1 MSLHPSVPQISTS
14 SYPAIQISRRNLM
27 AHHIGQVLISLGA
40 VFMYLPPFNNHI
52 DQSTGQ
58 LLISLGRKLRAAK
71 L

>member
-1 MSLHPSVPQISTS
+1 MSIHTGEPQISNS
-14 SYPAIQISRRNLM
+14 LYPAIQISRRNLM
-27 AHHIGQVLISLGA
+27 AYHIGQVLVSLGA